1 MKTGIKLRIKDGV
14 LRAKIVYKEPKS
26 TMLRISFR
34 QFDVGEEQF
43 TPEELYA
50 WVSSVYDDYKDMSA
64 GRGDRLYPDD
74 GVNNTLAISS
84 DRLARLHAEWRT
96 SKK

>member
-1 MKTGIKLRIKDGV
+1 
-14 LRAKIVYKEPKS
+14 
-26 TMLRISFR
+26 MLRMSFR
-34 QFDVGEEQF
+34 EFNTGEEPF
-43 TPEELYA
+43 TPEDLFA

-84 DRLARLHAEWRT
+84 KRLASLHAEWRT